1 MSEPKKIPNCPR
13 CGGESEWIKLW
24 DAKRYDGFI
33 RCTECGHEGRCYTSK
48 QNAVKA
54 WLRERGVVNERRN

>member
-24 DAKRYDGFI
+24 DKNRYDGFI
-33 RCTECGHEGRCYTSK
+33 RCKNCGHESRTYVDRKT
-48 QNAVKA
+48 AVKS
-54 WLRERGVVNERRN
+54 WK